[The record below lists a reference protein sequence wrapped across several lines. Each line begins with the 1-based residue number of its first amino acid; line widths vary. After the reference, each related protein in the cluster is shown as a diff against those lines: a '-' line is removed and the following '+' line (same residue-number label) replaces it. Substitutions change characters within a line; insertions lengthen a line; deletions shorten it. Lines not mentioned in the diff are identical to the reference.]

1 MTQAFNLAQLAN
13 NLNTSGQ
20 LDASDGLYG
29 VLPLANGGVGA
40 STQSGARSNLG
51 LGSLATV
58 TPSGTGSS
66 SNFLRGDNTWASV
79 SSLSTA
85 SGSAPSYSARAFVS
99 FDATR
104 NAAGGYDTDNT
115 ARYIY
120 ASQNVSSVVKTDTGR
135 YTVNFTTPMTST
147 AYVCVMNTNYTPPG
161 TAIGAKSTGSVDVYN
176 YQQGPGYYNPPLN
189 DLVVFQ

>member
-40 STQSGARSNLG
+40 STQSGARTNLG

-58 TPSGTGSS
+58 TPSGTGTS
-66 SNFLRGDNTWASV
+66 SNFLRGDNTWANV

-85 SGSAPSYSARAFVS
+85 SGSAPSFSARAFVS

-104 NAAGGYDTDNT
+104 NSSGGSDTANT

-120 ASQNVSSVVKTDTGR
+120 ASQNVSSVVKNDTGQ

-147 AYVCVMNTNYTPPG
+147 AYVVNMTTGYLPPG
-161 TAIGAKSTGSVDVYN
+161 TGVSTKSTGSVDIFN
-176 YQQGPGYYNPPLN
+176 YQQGPGYYNAPVN
-189 DLVVFQ
+189 DVVVFQ